1 MYEIMNEFINFRSF
15 IISKEYEVEFYNKV
29 LSFYCYLPIIFFIFL
44 LFSKAFYGKFHIKEL
59 GFLNLPG
66 KLGWSL
72 MELVSPATFL
82 YSFLAP
88 SPFIDHNDDE
98 ISETSINL
106 SSYTT
111 SQKILVS
118 LFLIHYINRSIIYT
132 YRAPNIAPINLMVFS
147 SAILF
152 NLINGYSIG
161 RWISV
166 FGNYPEEKYKELSFI
181 LGVIIFFIGMWINID
196 HDNILFELRRKNQS
210 KISLEKKFDIKN
222 DDEKNQSDDSNNS
235 MNDIRK
241 KYFIPN
247 EKLFYYVSCPS
258 YLGETIEWIGFAIA
272 CWYSLPALLFAL
284 ATPANLFPRARQ
296 TLKWYRENFKE
307 YPKERKAI
315 IPFIWVVMMMPPG
328 GSKLDHNT
336 R

>member
-1 MYEIMNEFINFRSF
+1 
-15 IISKEYEVEFYNKV
+15 
-29 LSFYCYLPIIFFIFL
+29 
-44 LFSKAFYGKFHIKEL
+44 
-59 GFLNLPG
+59 
-66 KLGWSL
+66 

-88 SPFIDHNDDE
+88 SPFIDHND
-98 ISETSINL
+98 ETFITL

-111 SQKILVS
+111 TQKILVS
-118 LFLIHYINRSIIYT
+118 LFLIHYINRSIVYAF
-132 YRAPNIAPINLMVFS
+132 RAPSISPINLMVFS
-147 SAILF
+147 SSILF

-166 FGNYPEEKYKELSFI
+166 FGNYSEEKYKEPSFI

-196 HDNILFELRRKNQS
+196 HDNILFELRRKNHS

-222 DDEKNQSDDSNNS
+222 DEKNQSDDNSNNS
-235 MNDIRK
+235 INDTRK

-247 EKLFYYVSCPS
+247 EKLYNYVSCPS

-272 CWYSLPALLFAL
+272 CWYSLPAILFAL

-315 IPFIWVVMMMPPG
+315 IPLIW
-328 GSKLDHNT
+328 
-336 R
+336 